1 MIQKINKRIKILFV
15 IFMSFSVFFLFA
27 SISHASTEIY
37 FQKDLK
43 EIAKGDT
50 FSADLKISSTEMI
63 NVIDGTIIYD
73 KDKLEIKEV
82 KINDSLLSLWVK
94 EPVFNN
100 EIGELSFDGGSPDG
114 FNGTDGQIL
123 RIIFLVKKDG
133 VSLLS
138 FKDSF
143 SVFINDGKGTKINP
157 WLRPMTIFTNEKIN
171 YLTRYTGAL
180 IFILLIIFIL
190 VRLFIRFR
198 NKKNEK

>member
-50 FSADLKISSTEMI
+50 FSVDLKISSTEMI

-100 EIGELSFDGGSPDG
+100 EIGELSFVGGSPDG

-190 VRLFIRFR
+190 VRFR

>member
-100 EIGELSFDGGSPDG
+100 EIGELSFVGGSPDG

>member
-82 KINDSLLSLWVK
+82 KINDSLFSLWVK

-100 EIGELSFDGGSPDG
+100 EIGELSFVGGSPDG